1 MKRRIILASKSPRR
15 LEILRGVGLQP
26 EVIVSDVD
34 ESLVDTSLNP
44 SEYAMKL
51 SSLKSGAVMDRAGD
65 GLVVG
70 SDTVVVADGKIMGQP
85 ADAAEAHAMLRSLSG
100 GWHSVVSGLSV
111 RDGRDGR
118 EETTFEETRVQFQ
131 ILTDDEIRRYI
142 ATGEPMDKAGAYGIQ
157 GLAGLFVSRIEGGY
171 YNVVGLP
178 LHKLY
183 MLLKKFDVSLL

>member
-1 MKRRIILASKSPRR
+1 MKRRIVLASRSPRR
-15 LEILRGVGLQP
+15 LEILRGVGLEP

-34 ESLVDTSLNP
+34 ESIVDTSLNP
-44 SEYAMKL
+44 SDYAMKL
-51 SSLKSGAVMDRAGD
+51 SSLKSGAVLDRAGD
-65 GLVVG
+65 ALVVG
-70 SDTVVVADGKIMGQP
+70 SDTVVVADGRILGQP
-85 ADAAEAHAMLRSLSG
+85 ADAGEAYAMLQSLSG

-111 RDGRDGR
+111 RDTRSGR
-118 EETTFEETRVQFQ
+118 EETTFEETRVKFQ
-131 ILTDDEIRRYI
+131 TLTDEEIHSYI

-183 MLLKKFDVSLL
+183 TLLKKFDVSLI